1 MRSNKKYIAIIDNQ
15 VVMHETNLK
24 NFFEVFSKKTGWPGT
39 YKMLYDRFRANDSF
53 RIEVGTTTFTI
64 QRLVNE
70 SAQ

>member
-24 NFFEVFSKKTGWPGT
+24 KFFEVFSKKTGWCGT
-39 YKMLYDRFRANDSF
+39 YKMLYDRFRMNDIF
-53 RIEVGTTTFTI
+53 QIEVGTTTFTI

-70 SAQ
+70 SA